1 MGTGLEPLLRGM
13 QGQCQAPGRRRRARA
28 NCRTSRGH
36 SAPPRALQAQG
47 AIYEVEI
54 ESYKDSGGHVEYL
67 CHVTHKSGLHWRVWR
82 RYGDLGKL
90 HDSLATILGETD
102 SAMLP
107 PFEEHLCW
115 VPSFAQSLSSEVC
128 DHRMRLMQTFLDAV
142 LQEPQLV
149 QLEPVQHML
158 GVQAPEAPAGLRVV
172 HRPGGHEL
180 EVRPACVEAACG
192 PEMIPGPVDG
202 YKIEIKNVETGSCH
216 SIVREVGLSGLQVQ
230 RAQVG
235 DLAGARHEF
244 TASAFNLAGVSVSV
258 SILVK
263 ISMQAANPPNPP
275 AGVAAGE
282 VSSSTSHGSVRA
294 QSPNVESSTS
304 LLEAATQTPAAPGA
318 STAVPPPVG
327 INTGSPSVYRA
338 AFSPLSRR
346 SIAHASPVAVH
357 PSNDVSARLLPHGR
371 MDLASGLTSHA
382 DGLGNRNPHSE
393 GSHLAH
399 ASAHRM
405 QRNPQPLDV
414 SQSRTQTQRPRAQ
427 NQLQGNRVLE
437 MRAQPT
443 HLGPSNVQTSLPFQG
458 DSRTRRQQQPQPQ
471 RLQPQPRAQ
480 IQDASS
486 PQVVL
491 GENPLFSP
499 QAGLSGMVA
508 PVMQQSAR
516 LQSHEWVQ
524 PSQLRIASSANPAS
538 ASGARLCEDGEDQ
551 QCVVCLTAEKT
562 HAFVPCGHRCV
573 CRSCG
578 SELLKGARPC
588 PICRARAQSILQIFV

>member
-1 MGTGLEPLLRGM
+1 
-13 QGQCQAPGRRRRARA
+13 
-28 NCRTSRGH
+28 
-36 SAPPRALQAQG
+36 
-47 AIYEVEI
+47 
-54 ESYKDSGGHVEYL
+54 
-67 CHVTHKSGLHWRVWR
+67 
-82 RYGDLGKL
+82 
-90 HDSLATILGETD
+90 
-102 SAMLP
+102 
-107 PFEEHLCW
+107 
-115 VPSFAQSLSSEVC
+115 
-128 DHRMRLMQTFLDAV
+128 
-142 LQEPQLV
+142 
-149 QLEPVQHML
+149 
-158 GVQAPEAPAGLRVV
+158 
-172 HRPGGHEL
+172 
-180 EVRPACVEAACG
+180 
-192 PEMIPGPVDG
+192 
-202 YKIEIKNVETGSCH
+202 
-216 SIVREVGLSGLQVQ
+216 
-230 RAQVG
+230 
-235 DLAGARHEF
+235 
-244 TASAFNLAGVSVSV
+244 
-258 SILVK
+258 
-263 ISMQAANPPNPP
+263 MQAANPPNPP

-382 DGLGNRNPHSE
+382 GCGTSFERRLSASSPHGRMDLASGLTSHADGLGNRNPHSE

-471 RLQPQPRAQ
+471 RLQRQLQAQ
-480 IQDASS
+480 VHDASS
-486 PQVVL
+486 PQVAL

-573 CRSCG
+573 CGSCG
-578 SELLKGARPC
+578 IELLKGARPC
-588 PICRARAQSILQIFV
+588 PICRAQAQSILQIFV